1 MQNTT
6 FVAFDTETT
15 GLQPGF
21 HQLVEIGA
29 VKFKGDEI
37 LDEFHNLINPER
49 DIPPEVIAIHG
60 ITQEMVH
67 GAPYASE
74 VVPKFI
80 EFTGDALLL
89 AHNAPFDESFIS
101 FNLQN
106 INGQQPENPIYDT
119 LILTR
124 ILFPEL
130 VSHSLRSLAEHLDIT
145 DIPAHRSI
153 PDVLTTIGIFKECLL
168 KLKGMGVETFK
179 QFDEFYGEPHYFD
192 FAKYDITDILPE
204 EFKDIQRIIERGDLL
219 IIDYLATG
227 AARTRR
233 AIVPE
238 SIFMRDGNFYLN
250 AFCHLRCEN
259 RIFRLDR
266 VISFETI
273 SKDYDLS
280 SIEMIG

>member
-1 MQNTT
+1 MRNTI

-29 VKFKGDEI
+29 VKFKGDEVI
-37 LDEFHNLINPER
+37 DEFQSLINPER

-60 ITQEMVH
+60 ITSDMVSN
-67 GAPYASE
+67 APHAAE
-74 VVPKFI
+74 VMPAFINFI
-80 EFTGDALLL
+80 EDAPLL

-106 INGQQPENPIYDT
+106 INGEQPENPIYDT

-124 ILFPEL
+124 KLFPEL
-130 VSHSLRSLAEHLDIT
+130 MSHSLRNLAEYLEVSNV
-145 DIPAHRSI
+145 PAHRSL
-153 PDVLTTIGIFKECLL
+153 PDVLTTIGIFNECLL
-168 KLKGMGVETFK
+168 KLQSKGIYTME
-179 QFDEFYGEPHYFD
+179 QFEEFYGEPHYFD
-192 FAKYDITDILPE
+192 FAKYDISDILPD
-204 EFKDIQRIIERGDLL
+204 EFQDILGVIERGDALL
-219 IIDYLATG
+219 IEYLATNSM
-227 AARTRR
+227 RTRR

-266 VISFETI
+266 VITFETL
-273 SKDYDLS
+273 SKDIDLG

>member
-6 FVAFDTETT
+6 FAAFDTETT

-37 LDEFHNLINPER
+37 LDEFHSLINPER

-60 ITQEMVH
+60 ITHDMVH
-67 GAPYASE
+67 HAPYASE

-80 EFTGDALLL
+80 EFAGDAFLL

-106 INGQQPENPIYDT
+106 INGVKPENPIYDT

-124 ILFPEL
+124 KLFPEL

-153 PDVLTTIGIFKECLL
+153 PDVLTTIGIFRECLL
-168 KLKGMGVETFK
+168 KLNGMGITSFD

-219 IIDYLATG
+219 VIEYLATG
-227 AARTRR
+227 ASRTRR

-273 SKDYDLS
+273 SKDYDITL
-280 SIEMIG
+280 IEMIG

>member
-1 MQNTT
+1 MQDKI

-29 VKFKGDEI
+29 VKFKGDEFI
-37 LDEFHNLINPER
+37 DQFQSLINPER
-49 DIPPEVIAIHG
+49 DIPLEVIDIHG
-60 ITQEMVH
+60 ITQDMVID
-67 GAPYASE
+67 APHAIE

-80 EFTGDALLL
+80 EFTGDAPLV

-106 INGQQPENPIYDT
+106 INGAQPENPIYDT

-124 ILFPEL
+124 KLFPEL
-130 VSHSLRSLAEHLDIT
+130 VSHSLRNLAEYLEVSDV
-145 DIPAHRSI
+145 PAHRSL
-153 PDVLTTIGIFKECLL
+153 PDVLATIGIFNQCVLRL
-168 KLKGMGVETFK
+168 KSEGIETFE
-179 QFDEFYGEPHYFD
+179 QFSEFYGKPHNFD
-192 FAKYDITDILPE
+192 FAKYDISDVLPE
-204 EFKDIQRIIERGDLL
+204 EFQDIQGIIERGDLL
-219 IIDYLATG
+219 VIEYLANNSC
-227 AARTRR
+227 RTRR

-266 VISFETI
+266 VCSFVTL
-273 SKDYDLS
+273 SKDSDLE